1 MKNTVLYIHC
11 KGGSASGSEHYKPLF
26 PGCEVIGLD
35 YNAFTPWETGKEIH
49 AAAENLK
56 TEYDNIISED
66 LMREITSSM
75 IPEEQYAQI
84 VNGTVG

>member
-35 YNAFTPWETGKEIH
+35 YNAFTPWETGKEIYT
-49 AAAENLK
+49 AAENLK

-66 LMREITSSM
+66 LMREITLPM

-84 VNGTVG
+84 VNGSI

>member
-35 YNAFTPWETGKEIH
+35 YNAFTPWETGKEIYT
-49 AAAENLK
+49 AAENLK

>member
-11 KGGSASGSEHYKPLF
+11 KGGSASESEHYKPLF

-35 YNAFTPWETGKEIH
+35 YNAFTPWETGKEIYT
-49 AAAENLK
+49 AVENLK

>member
-49 AAAENLK
+49 AAVENLK

>member
-35 YNAFTPWETGKEIH
+35 YNAFTPWETGKEIYT
-49 AAAENLK
+49 AAENLK

-66 LMREITSSM
+66 LMREITLPM

>member
-1 MKNTVLYIHC
+1 MKNTVLYIHG
-11 KGGSASGSEHYKPLF
+11 KGGSASGSEHYKPLLPNF
-26 PGCEVIGLD
+26 EVIGLD

-49 AAAENLK
+49 AAVENLK

-66 LMREITSSM
+66 LMREITSPM

>member
-11 KGGSASGSEHYKPLF
+11 KGGSASESEHYKPLF

-35 YNAFTPWETGKEIH
+35 YNAFTPWETGKEIYT
-49 AAAENLK
+49 AAENLK